1 MGDGGVALFKHRRP
15 ESMSPRPAALQV
27 KIGDSSLTGPRS
39 SNEDFCGFVTP
50 DGQVLDTKGILIAI
64 ADGVGGSAGGREAAE
79 YTVRGLLA
87 DYYATSDTWA
97 VSKALETVL
106 GALNRWLISHA
117 AAQRELAGMATTLS
131 ALVLRGNRW
140 YSCHV
145 GDSRIY
151 RLRDGELTC
160 LTEDHVWDHPEM
172 RHVLRRAVGLDS
184 HLVVDQGAGELKVD
198 DVFALVSDGVWS
210 SLGDAKIKEVLTQRS
225 DAEACA
231 ADLTM
236 SAVGN
241 GAQDN
246 CSAIVVRV
254 TAVSAANLRDRL
266 TSGQHLPVPPRL
278 KAGQQIDGLTVL
290 EVLHES
296 RVTLLYRVRDESSG
310 TSLAI
315 KTLLPDSADEE
326 ARNALIYEEWLARRV
341 TSQYFPQVVEHAA
354 RAHLYYVMTWHE
366 GESLRA
372 MLDRGHHFSIVEA
385 TQVAIRMLQGV
396 AALHRFGIVHRDI
409 KPDNVHQ
416 GRDGRLRILDLGV
429 AASDGVD
436 FEEINNPGTP
446 SYMAPELFASEV
458 ATVPS
463 DLYAAG
469 VTLYELLTRK
479 YPYGEIEPFQKPRFG
494 DPVTPVRFRPDI
506 PQWLEA
512 VILKAV
518 ARDVKDRFE
527 TAEEFLL
534 ALEQG
539 ANKPLRMP
547 RKMPL
552 AQRHPHFLIKV
563 LVAGSLV
570 LNVFLLWLLHGR

>member
-1 MGDGGVALFKHRRP
+1 
-15 ESMSPRPAALQV
+15 MSKNQVTRLQV
-27 KIGDSSLTGPRS
+27 TIGNSSLIGPRS
-39 SNEDFCGFVTP
+39 RNEDFFGFVTP
-50 DGQVLDTKGILIAI
+50 DGQVLDTKGMLIAV

-97 VSKALETVL
+97 VAKALETVL

-117 AAQRELAGMATTLS
+117 AARRELAGMATTLS

-151 RLRDGELTC
+151 RLRDGELSC

-172 RHVLRRAVGLDS
+172 RHVLRRAVGLDT
-184 HLVVDQGAGELKVD
+184 HLVVDQGEGELKVD

-210 SLGDAKIKEVLTQRS
+210 SLGDAKIKEVLAQRS
-225 DAEACA
+225 DAEECA

-236 SAVGN
+236 SAVGK

-246 CSAIVVRV
+246 CTAVVVHV
-254 TAVSAANLRDRL
+254 TAVSEANLRDRL

-278 KAGQQIDGLTVL
+278 KAGQQLDGLTVL

-296 RVTLLYRVRDESSG
+296 RATLLYRVGDEATG
-310 TSLAI
+310 TSLVL
-315 KTLLPDSADEE
+315 KTLLPDTADEE

-341 TSQYFPQVVEHAA
+341 TSQYFPQVVDHGVGNCA
-354 RAHLYYVMTWHE
+354 RAHVYYVMTWHE

-372 MLDRGHHFSIVEA
+372 MLDRGHRFSVVEA
-385 TQVAIRMLQGV
+385 TQVAIRMLQGI

-436 FEEINNPGTP
+436 FQEINNPGTP
-446 SYMAPELFASEV
+446 SYMAPELFAGEV
-458 ATVPS
+458 AAVPS

-469 VTLYELLTRK
+469 VTLYVLLTRK

-494 DPVTPVRFRPDI
+494 DPLTPLRFRPDI

-552 AQRHPHFLIKV
+552 AQRHPHFLLKV
-563 LVAGSLV
+563 LVAGSLA

>member
-1 MGDGGVALFKHRRP
+1 MISKSQDTQLRVT
-15 ESMSPRPAALQV
+15 
-27 KIGDSSLTGPRS
+27 IGNSSLTGPRS
-39 SNEDFCGFVTP
+39 RNEDFCGFVTP
-50 DGQVLDTKGILIAI
+50 DGQVLDTKGILIAV
-64 ADGVGGSAGGREAAE
+64 ADGVGGSAGGQEAAE

-117 AAQRELAGMATTLS
+117 AARRELAGMATTLS

-151 RLRDGELTC
+151 RLRDGELSC

-184 HLVVDQGAGELKVD
+184 HLVVDQGEGELKVG
-198 DVFALVSDGVWS
+198 DVFALTSDGVWS
-210 SLGDAKIKEVLTQRS
+210 SLGDAKIKEILAQRS

-236 SAVGN
+236 SAVGK

-246 CSAIVVRV
+246 CTAVVVRV
-254 TAVSAANLRDRL
+254 TAVAEANLRDRL
-266 TSGQHLPVPPRL
+266 TSGQQLPVPPRL
-278 KAGQQIDGLTVL
+278 KPGQQIDGLTVL

-296 RVTLLYRVRDESSG
+296 RVTLLYRVKDEASG
-310 TSLAI
+310 TSLVI
-315 KTLLPDSADEE
+315 KTLLPDTADEE

-341 TSQYFPQVVEHAA
+341 TSRYFPQVVDHEA
-354 RAHLYYVMTWHE
+354 RSHLYYLMTWHE
-366 GESLRA
+366 GESLKD
-372 MLDRGHHFSIVEA
+372 MLDRGHRFSVVEA
-385 TQVAIRMLQGV
+385 AQIAIHMLEGV

-436 FEEINNPGTP
+436 FQEINNPGTP
-446 SYMAPELFASEV
+446 SYMAPELFAGEGASV
-458 ATVPS
+458 SS

-469 VTLYELLTRK
+469 VTVYALLTRK

-512 VILKAV
+512 VLLKAV

-534 ALEQG
+534 ALEQA

-552 AQRHPHFLIKV
+552 AQRHPHFFLKV
-563 LVAGSLV
+563 LTLASLA
-570 LNVFLLWLLHGR
+570 LNIFLLWRLLPR

>member
-1 MGDGGVALFKHRRP
+1 MTSKSQGTQLRVT
-15 ESMSPRPAALQV
+15 
-27 KIGDSSLTGPRS
+27 IGNSSLTGPRS
-39 SNEDFCGFVTP
+39 RNEDFCGFVTP
-50 DGQVLDTKGILIAI
+50 DGQVLDTKGILIAV
-64 ADGVGGSAGGREAAE
+64 ADGVGGSAGGQEAAE

-106 GALNRWLISHA
+106 GALNRWLIGHA
-117 AAQRELAGMATTLS
+117 AARRELAGMATTLS

-151 RLRDGELTC
+151 RLRDGELSC

-184 HLVVDQGAGELKVD
+184 HLVVDQGEGELKVG
-198 DVFALVSDGVWS
+198 DVFALTSDGVWS
-210 SLGDAKIKEVLTQRS
+210 SLGDAKIKEILAQRS

-236 SAVGN
+236 SAVGK

-246 CSAIVVRV
+246 CTAVVVRV
-254 TAVSAANLRDRL
+254 TAVSDANLRDRL

-278 KAGQQIDGLTVL
+278 KPGQQIDGLTVL

-296 RVTLLYRVRDESSG
+296 RVTLLYRVKDEASG
-310 TSLAI
+310 TSLVI
-315 KTLLPDSADEE
+315 KTLLPETADEE

-341 TSQYFPQVVEHAA
+341 TSRYFPQVVDHEA
-354 RAHLYYVMTWHE
+354 RTHLYYLMTWHE
-366 GESLRA
+366 GESLKD
-372 MLDRGHHFSIVEA
+372 MLDRGHRFSVVEA
-385 TQVAIRMLQGV
+385 TQTAIHLLEGV

-436 FEEINNPGTP
+436 FQEINNPGTP
-446 SYMAPELFASEV
+446 SYMAPELFAGEGASV
-458 ATVPS
+458 SS

-469 VTLYELLTRK
+469 VTVYALLTRK

-512 VILKAV
+512 VLLKAV

-534 ALEQG
+534 ALEQA

-552 AQRHPHFLIKV
+552 VQRHPYFFLKV
-563 LVAGSLV
+563 LTLASLT
-570 LNVFLLWLLHGR
+570 LNIFLLWRLLLR

>member
-1 MGDGGVALFKHRRP
+1 
-15 ESMSPRPAALQV
+15 
-27 KIGDSSLTGPRS
+27 
-39 SNEDFCGFVTP
+39 
-50 DGQVLDTKGILIAI
+50 
-64 ADGVGGSAGGREAAE
+64 
-79 YTVRGLLA
+79 
-87 DYYATSDTWA
+87 
-97 VSKALETVL
+97 
-106 GALNRWLISHA
+106 
-117 AAQRELAGMATTLS
+117 MATTLS

-151 RLRDGELTC
+151 LLRDGELASQSPGRPKIDLAPTGGGSGQRPGPGAQLTC

-184 HLVVDQGAGELKVD
+184 HLVVDQGEGELKVG
-198 DVFALVSDGVWS
+198 DVFALTSDGVWS
-210 SLGDAKIKEVLTQRS
+210 SLGDAKIKEILAQRS

-236 SAVGN
+236 SAVGK

-246 CSAIVVRV
+246 CTAVVVRV
-254 TAVSAANLRDRL
+254 IAVSDANLRDRL
-266 TSGQHLPVPPRL
+266 TSGQQLPVPPRL
-278 KAGQQIDGLTVL
+278 KPGQQIDGLTVL

-296 RVTLLYRVRDESSG
+296 RVTLLYRVKDEASG
-310 TSLAI
+310 TSLVI
-315 KTLLPDSADEE
+315 KTLLPDTADEE

-341 TSQYFPQVVEHAA
+341 TSRYFPQVVDHEA
-354 RAHLYYVMTWHE
+354 RSHLYYLMTWHE
-366 GESLRA
+366 GESLQG
-372 MLDRGHHFSIVEA
+372 MLDRGHRFSVVEA
-385 TQVAIRMLQGV
+385 AQIAIHMLEGV

-436 FEEINNPGTP
+436 FQEINNPGTP
-446 SYMAPELFASEV
+446 SYMAPELFAGEGASV
-458 ATVPS
+458 SS

-469 VTLYELLTRK
+469 VTVYALLTRK

-512 VILKAV
+512 VLLKAV

-534 ALEQG
+534 ALEQA

-552 AQRHPHFLIKV
+552 AQRHPYFFLKV
-563 LVAGSLV
+563 LTLV
-570 LNVFLLWLLHGR
+570 SFALNIFLLWRLLPR

>member
-1 MGDGGVALFKHRRP
+1 MPTKLDTSLHV
-15 ESMSPRPAALQV
+15 S
-27 KIGDSSLTGPRS
+27 IGNSSLTGPRS
-39 SNEDFCGFVTP
+39 RNEDFCGFVTP
-50 DGQVLDTKGILIAI
+50 DGQVLDTKGILIAV
-64 ADGVGGSAGGREAAE
+64 ADGVGGSADGQEAAE

-117 AAQRELAGMATTLS
+117 AARRELAGMATTLS

-151 RLRDGELTC
+151 RLRDGELSC

-184 HLVVDQGAGELKVD
+184 HLVVDQGEGELKVG
-198 DVFALVSDGVWS
+198 DVFALTSDGVWS
-210 SLGDAKIKEVLTQRS
+210 SLGDAKIKEILAQRS

-236 SAVGN
+236 SAVGK

-246 CSAIVVRV
+246 CTAVVVRV
-254 TAVSAANLRDRL
+254 IAVSDANLRDRL
-266 TSGQHLPVPPRL
+266 TSGQQLPVPPRL
-278 KAGQQIDGLTVL
+278 KPGQQIDGLTVL

-296 RVTLLYRVRDESSG
+296 RVTLLYRVKDEASG
-310 TSLAI
+310 TSLVI
-315 KTLLPDSADEE
+315 KTLLPDTADEE

-341 TSQYFPQVVEHAA
+341 TSRYFPQVVDHEA
-354 RAHLYYVMTWHE
+354 RSHLYYLMTWHE
-366 GESLRA
+366 GESLKD
-372 MLDRGHHFSIVEA
+372 MLDRGHRFSVVEA
-385 TQVAIRMLQGV
+385 AQIAIHMLEGV

-436 FEEINNPGTP
+436 FQEINNPGTP
-446 SYMAPELFASEV
+446 SYMAPELFAGEGASV
-458 ATVPS
+458 SS

-469 VTLYELLTRK
+469 VTVYALLTRK

-512 VILKAV
+512 VLLKAV

-534 ALEQG
+534 ALEQA

-552 AQRHPHFLIKV
+552 AQRHPHFFLKV
-563 LVAGSLV
+563 LTLVSLA
-570 LNVFLLWLLHGR
+570 LNIFLLWRLLPR